1 MKPTLLV
8 SPSDEVDEGS
18 TVVFVCHAEGSL
30 PITYTWYNK
39 NNLLKQPSSTT
50 TSSSNVFQVT
60 NVERL
65 NSSSSTGYRCRASNS
80 AGWKESTE
88 KEIVVRCKKCSFV
101 AFSFASL
108 YLSSFFIC
116 QAFSMYINL
125 FKDYKIRMLLKRNQI
140 GLVEGLKIYQKTNY

>member
-1 MKPTLLV
+1 MQLNSIQFNLNLDLMKPTLLV

-39 NNLLKQPSSTT
+39 NNVLKQPTSPT

-101 AFSFASL
+101 AFF
-108 YLSSFFIC
+108 C
-116 QAFSMYINL
+116 QGFL
-125 FKDYKIRMLLKRNQI
+125 FVKLFQCI
-140 GLVEGLKIYQKTNY
+140 